1 MKFKVGD
8 LITTKV
14 SDNGN
19 IVFSEIHDISVV
31 EAIILKHWQTEQYWT
46 KDVVDNV
53 QLYITFDAA
62 DPTAVGDIDMM
73 TGFKEEYWSLKNEA

>member
-1 MKFKVGD
+1 MMKFKVGD
-8 LITTKV
+8 LITTKA

-19 IVFSEIHDISVV
+19 TEIRDISVV
-31 EAIILKHWQTEQYWT
+31 EAIILKHWQTEKYWT

-53 QLYITFDAA
+53 HLYITFDAA

-73 TGFKEEYWSLKNEA
+73 TGFQEEYWSLKNEV